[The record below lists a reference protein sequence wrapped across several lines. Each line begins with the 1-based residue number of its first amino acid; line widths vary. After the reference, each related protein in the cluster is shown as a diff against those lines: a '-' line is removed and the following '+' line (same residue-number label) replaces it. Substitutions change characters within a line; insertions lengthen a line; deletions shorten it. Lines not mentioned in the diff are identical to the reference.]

1 MEDTLQSLTQKF
13 INFFSNSSFYY
24 ICNDPERALG
34 LEKIIPNFHV
44 IYIDKSSY
52 TEIFEKEKI
61 NHFCWQDHLPEG
73 ALTYRNSYKLL
84 KSLEFAKYFAQTKSE
99 VNYFQTFKISPA
111 FMKKVKD
118 FGGVLIN
125 TDASLN
131 RRFEDKLSQ
140 FREIS
145 NLGISMPKGEI
156 LEIEKINYMDFL
168 KKYGDKFVI
177 QFDRGHTGSGT
188 VFVKDEKDLDIL
200 KEKFPQREVRVAEFV
215 HGVAYTFNAV
225 VGSKGIYC
233 GGLSRQITGVP
244 ELTINEGGTVGNDFY
259 YRAELIK
266 GIDQIIKDANL
277 IGQSM
282 QSAGYRGLF
291 GLDIII
297 EPDGG
302 HKIIEI
308 NARQPASIPFF
319 TKIQIQ
325 NGQIPLSMIHIAE
338 FSGIPYNIDP
348 VKYSAE
354 AMAPMEFSQIF
365 VRSFKNYTL
374 EFPLKSG
381 IYRLQGDNAAI
392 DRASA
397 VVRPNTIFL
406 DEDRDKALLFQ
417 KDGYSVNDIQT
428 GGFLLLTPFKGR
440 ELKINDELGRIQ
452 IKGSAFNANGDLNG
466 WIIDSLSAIKNYQS

>member
-1 MEDTLQSLTQKF
+1 MEDSLQSFIEKF
-13 INFFSNSSFYY
+13 KSYFNNSSYYY

-34 LEKIIPNFHV
+34 LEKLIPNFHV
-44 IYIDKSSY
+44 VYVDKSQY
-52 TEIFEKEKI
+52 TEVFENQKI
-61 NHFCWQDHLPEG
+61 NHFCWQDHLPNG
-73 ALTYRNSYKLL
+73 TLTYRNSYKLL
-84 KSLEFAKYFAQTKSE
+84 KSLEFAKYFAQTKSQ

-111 FMKKVKD
+111 FAKKVKD

-156 LEIEKINYMDFL
+156 IQIENINYMDFL
-168 KKYGDKFVI
+168 KKYGDNFVI

-188 VFVKDEKDLDIL
+188 VFVKDEKDLDSL

-225 VGSKGIYC
+225 VGGNGVYC
-233 GGLSRQITGVP
+233 GGLSRQITGIP
-244 ELTINEGGTVGNDFY
+244 ELTINEGGTVGNDFF
-259 YRAELIK
+259 YRAEITK
-266 GIDQIIKDANL
+266 GLDNIINDATL
-277 IGQSM
+277 IGKHM

-319 TKIQIQ
+319 TKIQLQ
-325 NGQIPLSMIHIAE
+325 NRQIPLSMIHVAE
-338 FSGIPYNIDP
+338 FTGIPYQIDAH
-348 VKYSAE
+348 KYSVE
-354 AMAPMEFSQIF
+354 AMAPMEYSQIF
-365 VRSFKNYTL
+365 VRSFKKYIL

-452 IKGSAFNANGDLNG
+452 IKGSAFNANGELNG
-466 WIIDSLSAIKNYQS
+466 WIIDSLTAIKNYQS